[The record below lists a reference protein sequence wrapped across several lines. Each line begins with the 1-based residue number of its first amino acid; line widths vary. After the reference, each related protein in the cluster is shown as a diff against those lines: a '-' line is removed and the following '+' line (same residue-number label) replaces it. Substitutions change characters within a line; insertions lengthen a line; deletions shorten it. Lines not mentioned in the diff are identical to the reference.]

1 MKNHNTA
8 GGLGSKPNGGSM
20 PSNRKIGLAS
30 ALDDSDDHDDFNPIN
45 DLMPPTLQGEDMD
58 LIGKKRP
65 RDKDPLRQLVDETAV
80 DNLNQAISPN
90 KRNRPAN

>member
-1 MKNHNTA
+1 MKSHNTA
-8 GGLGSKPNGGSM
+8 GGLGSKPNVGSM

-45 DLMPPTLQGEDMD
+45 DLMPPTLTGEDMD

-65 RDKDPLRQLVDETAV
+65 RDKDPLRRLIDETTV
-80 DNLNQAISPN
+80 NEPNQAVSAS
-90 KRNRPAN
+90 KRHKPMN